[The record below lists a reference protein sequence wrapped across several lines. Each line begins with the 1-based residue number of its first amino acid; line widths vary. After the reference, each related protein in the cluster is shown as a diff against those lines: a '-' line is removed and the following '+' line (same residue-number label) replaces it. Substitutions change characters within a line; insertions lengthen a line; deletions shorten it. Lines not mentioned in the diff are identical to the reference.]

1 MLKNAFIKSC
11 PNYMPLLKV
20 YFQNK
25 KKYNNNFLNSKSYNE
40 TKKINAVLSLFLLLP
55 LIHMGTIS
63 KYLSSIN
70 LNSDHE
76 LDITVTLKK
85 LFTKLPKNNFKGF
98 LINGSQT
105 TGQHA

>member
-1 MLKNAFIKSC
+1 MK
-11 PNYMPLLKV
+11 
-20 YFQNK
+20 Q
-25 KKYNNNFLNSKSYNE
+25 
-40 TKKINAVLSLFLLLP
+40 KKINVLLSLFLVLP

-85 LFTKLPKNNFKGF
+85 LFTKLLKNNCKGF